1 MDTFCGSLCG
11 CGVGVDKTVK
21 TMTNREIL
29 ISANR
34 YAAPEHEID
43 DDDDDDVDSEDEA
56 SSTTRARRTSS
67 YSERQ
72 RQPLE

>member
-43 DDDDDDVDSEDEA
+43 DDDDDIDSEDEA
-56 SSTTRARRTSS
+56 SSRTSQRRTSS